1 MQYTYEIAS
10 ISPKQEFMTVIYRSE
25 DQPDFYKN
33 FNPKTFEEQ
42 AIRDLISGFAPAVVE
57 QWERM
62 QSHPESVDFSLE
74 GSDSA
79 EAPVIQEEE
88 AANFDPPT
96 IEDQPDYDPFTQRI
110 ELDLIEDPNQETVGF
125 TIYELTEQE
134 QADYL
139 AAWRSWLTVSMRQCR
154 LALLQEGLLET
165 INSNVGSLNEAA
177 QIEWEYGANVNRLS
191 PLVITLGA
199 ALGLTEVQLD
209 DLFKL
214 AATL

>member
-1 MQYTYEIAS
+1 VQYTYEIAS
-10 ISPKQEFMTVIYRSE
+10 ILPKQEFMTVIYKSE
-25 DQPDFYKN
+25 GQPDFYKN

-42 AIRDLISGFAPAVVE
+42 AIKDLITGFVVE
-57 QWERM
+57 QWERL

-79 EAPVIQEEE
+79 EAPVIEEVPF
-88 AANFDPPT
+88 NNPPT
-96 IEDQPDYDPFTQRI
+96 IEEPPEYDPFTQRL

-125 TIYELTEQE
+125 TVYELTEQE

-139 AAWRSWLTVSMRQCR
+139 AAWRGYTSVTMRQCR
-154 LALLQEGLLET
+154 LVLLQQGLLET
-165 INSNVGSLNEAA
+165 VNSNVSSLSEAA
-177 QIEWEYGANVNRLS
+177 QIEWEYAAIVARIS
-191 PLVITLGA
+191 PLVE
-199 ALGLTEVQLD
+199 ALGTPLNLNEVELD